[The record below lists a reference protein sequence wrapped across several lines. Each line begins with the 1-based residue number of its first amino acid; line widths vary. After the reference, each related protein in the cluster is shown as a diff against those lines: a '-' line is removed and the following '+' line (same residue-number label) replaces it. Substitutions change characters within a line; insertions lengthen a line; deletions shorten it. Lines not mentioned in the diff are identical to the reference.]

1 MRVWRYILIVA
12 ALALL
17 GCEEANND
25 IPDNGEGNNTGNEE
39 VEEPA
44 FGVEFKHIGWY
55 DIEAEITPP
64 EGVVEYGC
72 GVVESS
78 KVRDLER
85 HEIIIQFAHDDS
97 CHKLL
102 YNKDIYNGYGY
113 LDDHEYSLVCHY
125 WVEGENEQKIYI
137 HEFKTEA
144 APEAKNA
151 ITDIELFGPYLRED
165 ILALAPSISEV
176 IESDGAWYFY
186 RITTQND
193 NIAKIYSYPTYQVAM
208 MDAAYASLFTLVMQ
222 QSWIAK
228 HNYFYN
234 PLNGYICVYAM
245 VEDRDGVMSAI
256 AESNILSNNAEARD
270 AQEFVDYY
278 YAEHSVE

>member
-1 MRVWRYILIVA
+1 MRKLIYV
-12 ALALL
+12 LAIAVIAFW
-17 GCEEANND
+17 GCERANQN
-25 IPDNGEGNNTGNEE
+25 IPTGGDDNGNDVV
-39 VEEPA
+39 VEKPTFE
-44 FGVEFKHIGWY
+44 VEFKHIGWY

-64 EGVVEYGC
+64 EGVTEYGC
-72 GVVESS
+72 GVVESN
-78 KVRDLER
+78 KVRGIENSELA
-85 HEIIIQFAHDDS
+85 IKWVHDDA

-144 APEAKNA
+144 APEAKNS
-151 ITDIELFGPYLRED
+151 ISNVELFGPYLSEE
-165 ILALAPSISEV
+165 ILTIDPTISEV
-176 IESDGAWYFY
+176 AAEGGLWYFY
-186 RITTQND
+186 RITTEND
-193 NIAKIYSYPTYQVAM
+193 NVKNIYSYPTYQVGM
-208 MDAAYASLFTLVMQ
+208 LGEYASLFMLIMQ
-222 QSWIAK
+222 QSWRVE
-228 HNYFYN
+228 HNYFCHPYN
-234 PLNGYICVYAM
+234 NYICVYAM
-245 VEDRDGVMSAI
+245 VEDESGVMSTI

>member
-1 MRVWRYILIVA
+1 MRVWRYMLIVA

-17 GCEEANND
+17 GCEEANNN
-25 IPDNGEGNNTGNEE
+25 IPDNGDDPNDVE

-44 FGVEFKHIGWY
+44 FEVELKHIGWY

-78 KVRDLER
+78 KVRDLGR
-85 HEIIIQFAHDDS
+85 HEIIIQFAHDDA

-102 YNKDIYNGYGY
+102 YNKDIYSGYGY

-144 APEAKNA
+144 APEAQNS
-151 ITDIELFGPYLRED
+151 ITNVELFGPYLSEE
-165 ILALAPSISEV
+165 ILTIDPTISEV
-176 IESDGAWYFY
+176 AAEGGLWYFY
-186 RITTQND
+186 RITTEND
-193 NIAKIYSYPTYQVAM
+193 NVKNIYSYPTYQVGM
-208 MDAAYASLFTLVMQ
+208 LGEYASLFMLIMQ
-222 QSWIAK
+222 QSWRVE
-228 HNYFYN
+228 HNYFCHPYN
-234 PLNGYICVYAM
+234 NYICVYAM
-245 VEDRDGVMSAI
+245 VEDESGVMSTI

>member
-1 MRVWRYILIVA
+1 MRKLIYV
-12 ALALL
+12 LAIAVIAFW
-17 GCEEANND
+17 GCERANQN
-25 IPDNGEGNNTGNEE
+25 IPTGGDDNGNDVV
-39 VEEPA
+39 VEEPT
-44 FGVEFKHIGWY
+44 FEVEFKHIGWY

-64 EGVVEYGC
+64 EGVTEYGC
-72 GVVESS
+72 GVVESN
-78 KVRDLER
+78 KVRGIENSELA
-85 HEIIIQFAHDDS
+85 IKWTHDDA

-144 APEAKNA
+144 APEAKNG

-165 ILALAPSISEV
+165 ILALDPSISEV

-208 MDAAYASLFTLVMQ
+208 MDAAYASLFMLIMQ
-222 QSWIAK
+222 QSWRLE
-228 HNYFYN
+228 HNYFYHPYN
-234 PLNGYICVYAM
+234 NYICVYAM
-245 VEDRDGVMSAI
+245 VEDGDGVMSTI

>member
-1 MRVWRYILIVA
+1 MYIATIVSV
-12 ALALL
+12 ALV
-17 GCEEANND
+17 GCECAHNDIVNND
-25 IPDNGEGNNTGNEE
+25 DDNNPNDVE

-44 FGVEFKHIGWY
+44 FEVEFKHIGWY

-72 GVVESS
+72 GVVESHKIRDIDNS
-78 KVRDLER
+78 ELAVRW
-85 HEIIIQFAHDDS
+85 AYDDA
-97 CHKLL
+97 CHKTL
-102 YNKDIYNGYGY
+102 YNKDIYSGYGY
-113 LDDHEYSLVCHY
+113 LDDYEYSLVIHY
-125 WVEGENEQKIYI
+125 TLEGEDKPKIYT
-137 HEFKTEA
+137 HEFKTMA

-151 ITDIELFGPYLRED
+151 ITYIELFGPYLRED
-165 ILALAPSISEV
+165 ILALDPTISEV

-208 MDAAYASLFTLVMQ
+208 MDAAYASLFMLIMQ
-222 QSWIAK
+222 QSWRVE
-228 HNYFYN
+228 HNYFCHPFN
-234 PLNGYICVYAM
+234 NYICVYAM
-245 VEDRDGVMSAI
+245 VEDESGVMSAI
-256 AESNILSNNAEARD
+256 AESNILNNNAEARD

>member
-1 MRVWRYILIVA
+1 MRKLIYV
-12 ALALL
+12 LAIAVIAFW
-17 GCEEANND
+17 GCERANQN
-25 IPDNGEGNNTGNEE
+25 IPTGGDDNGNDVE
-39 VEEPA
+39 VEEPT
-44 FGVEFKHIGWY
+44 FEVEFKHIGWY

-64 EGVVEYGC
+64 EGVTEYGC
-72 GVVESS
+72 GVVESN
-78 KVRDLER
+78 KVRGIENSELA
-85 HEIIIQFAHDDS
+85 IKWVHDDA

-144 APEAKNA
+144 APEAKNS
-151 ITDIELFGPYLRED
+151 ISNVELFGPYLSEE
-165 ILALAPSISEV
+165 ILTIDPTISEV
-176 IESDGAWYFY
+176 AAEGGLWYFY
-186 RITTQND
+186 RITTEND
-193 NIAKIYSYPTYQVAM
+193 NVKNIYSYPTYQVGM
-208 MDAAYASLFTLVMQ
+208 LGEYASLFMLIMQ
-222 QSWIAK
+222 QSWRVE
-228 HNYFYN
+228 HNYFCHPYN
-234 PLNGYICVYAM
+234 NYICVYAM
-245 VEDRDGVMSAI
+245 VEDESGVMSTI

>member
-1 MRVWRYILIVA
+1 MRKLIYV
-12 ALALL
+12 LAIAVIAFW
-17 GCEEANND
+17 GCERANQN
-25 IPDNGEGNNTGNEE
+25 IPTGGDDNGNDVV
-39 VEEPA
+39 VEEPT
-44 FGVEFKHIGWY
+44 FEVEFKHIGWY

-78 KVRDLER
+78 KVRDLGR
-85 HEIIIQFAHDDS
+85 HEIIIQFAHDDA

-102 YNKDIYNGYGY
+102 YNKDIYSGYGY

-144 APEAKNA
+144 APEAKNS
-151 ITDIELFGPYLRED
+151 ITSIELFGPYLSED
-165 ILALAPSISEV
+165 ILALDPTINEV
-176 IESDGAWYFY
+176 AAEGGLWYFY
-186 RITTQND
+186 RITTEND
-193 NIAKIYSYPTYQVAM
+193 NVKNIYSYPTYQVGM
-208 MDAAYASLFTLVMQ
+208 LEDYASLFMLVMQ
-222 QSWIAK
+222 QSWRVE
-228 HNYFYN
+228 HNYFYHPFN
-234 PLNGYICVYAM
+234 SYISVYAM
-245 VEDRDGVMSAI
+245 VEDSEGVMSAI
-256 AESNILSNNAEARD
+256 AESNILNNNAEARD

>member
-1 MRVWRYILIVA
+1 MRVWRYMLIVA

-17 GCEEANND
+17 GCEEANNN
-25 IPDNGEGNNTGNEE
+25 IPDNGDDPNDVE

-44 FGVEFKHIGWY
+44 FEVEFKHIGWY

-78 KVRDLER
+78 KVRDLGR
-85 HEIIIQFAHDDS
+85 HEIIIQFAHDDA

-102 YNKDIYNGYGY
+102 YNKDIYSGYGY

-144 APEAKNA
+144 APEAQNS
-151 ITDIELFGPYLRED
+151 ITNVELFGPYLSEE
-165 ILALAPSISEV
+165 ILTIDPTISEV
-176 IESDGAWYFY
+176 AAEGGLWYFY
-186 RITTQND
+186 RITTEND
-193 NIAKIYSYPTYQVAM
+193 NVKNIYNYPTYQVGM
-208 MDAAYASLFTLVMQ
+208 LGEYASLFMLIMQ
-222 QSWIAK
+222 QSWRVE
-228 HNYFYN
+228 HNYFCHPYN
-234 PLNGYICVYAM
+234 NYICVYAM
-245 VEDRDGVMSAI
+245 VEDESGVMSTI

>member
-1 MRVWRYILIVA
+1 MLIVA

-17 GCEEANND
+17 GCEEANNN
-25 IPDNGEGNNTGNEE
+25 IPDNGDDPNDVE

-44 FGVEFKHIGWY
+44 FEVEFKHIGWY

-78 KVRDLER
+78 KVRDLGR
-85 HEIIIQFAHDDS
+85 HEIIIQFAHDDA

-144 APEAKNA
+144 APEAQNS
-151 ITDIELFGPYLRED
+151 ITNVELFGPYLSEE
-165 ILALAPSISEV
+165 ILTIDPTISEV
-176 IESDGAWYFY
+176 AAEGGLWYFY
-186 RITTQND
+186 RITTKND
-193 NIAKIYSYPTYQVAM
+193 NVKNIYSYPTYQVGM
-208 MDAAYASLFTLVMQ
+208 LGEYASLFMLIMQ
-222 QSWIAK
+222 QSWRLE
-228 HNYFYN
+228 HNYFCHPYN
-234 PLNGYICVYAM
+234 NYICVYAM
-245 VEDRDGVMSAI
+245 VEDGDGVMSTI

>member
-1 MRVWRYILIVA
+1 MRVWRYMLIVA

-17 GCEEANND
+17 GCEEANNNIVD
-25 IPDNGEGNNTGNEE
+25 SGEGNNTGNEE

-78 KVRDLER
+78 KVRDLGR
-85 HEIIIQFAHDDS
+85 HEIIIQFAHDDA

-125 WVEGENEQKIYI
+125 WVEGEDEQKIYI

-144 APEAKNA
+144 APEAKNG

-165 ILALAPSISEV
+165 ILALDPSISEV

-208 MDAAYASLFTLVMQ
+208 MDAAYASLFMLIMQ
-222 QSWIAK
+222 QSQRVE
-228 HNYFYN
+228 HYYFCH
-234 PLNGYICVYAM
+234 PFDGYISTYAM
-245 VEDRDGVMSAI
+245 VEDKNGVMSHI
-256 AESNILSNNAEARD
+256 VESNILSNSHEARD
-270 AQEFVDYY
+270 AQEFVNYY
-278 YAEHSVE
+278 YAEHSAE

>member
-1 MRVWRYILIVA
+1 MRKLIYV
-12 ALALL
+12 LAIAVIAFW
-17 GCEEANND
+17 GCERANQN
-25 IPDNGEGNNTGNEE
+25 IPTGGDDNGNDVE
-39 VEEPA
+39 VEEPT
-44 FGVEFKHIGWY
+44 FEVEFKHIGWY

-64 EGVVEYGC
+64 EGVTEYGC
-72 GVVESS
+72 GVVESN
-78 KVRDLER
+78 KVRGIENSELA
-85 HEIIIQFAHDDS
+85 IKWVHDDA

-144 APEAKNA
+144 APEAKNS
-151 ITDIELFGPYLRED
+151 ISNVELFGPYLSEE
-165 ILALAPSISEV
+165 ILTIDPTISEV
-176 IESDGAWYFY
+176 VAEGGLWYFY
-186 RITTQND
+186 RITTEND
-193 NIAKIYSYPTYQVAM
+193 NVKNIYSYPTYQVGM
-208 MDAAYASLFTLVMQ
+208 LGEYASLFMLIMQ
-222 QSWIAK
+222 QSWRVE
-228 HNYFYN
+228 HNYFCHPYN
-234 PLNGYICVYAM
+234 NYICVYAM
-245 VEDRDGVMSAI
+245 VEDKSGVMSAI

>member
-1 MRVWRYILIVA
+1 MRVWRYMLIVA

-17 GCEEANND
+17 GCEEANNN
-25 IPDNGEGNNTGNEE
+25 IPDNGDDPNDVE

-44 FGVEFKHIGWY
+44 FEVEFKHIGWY

-78 KVRDLER
+78 KVRDLGR
-85 HEIIIQFAHDDS
+85 HEIIIQFAHDDA

-102 YNKDIYNGYGY
+102 YNKDIYSGYGY

-137 HEFKTEA
+137 HEFKTKV
-144 APEAKNA
+144 APEAQNS
-151 ITDIELFGPYLRED
+151 ITNVELFGPYLSEE
-165 ILALAPSISEV
+165 ILTIDPTISEV
-176 IESDGAWYFY
+176 AAEGGLWYFY
-186 RITTQND
+186 RITTEND
-193 NIAKIYSYPTYQVAM
+193 NVKNIYSYPTYQVGM
-208 MDAAYASLFTLVMQ
+208 LGEYASLFMLIMQ
-222 QSWIAK
+222 QSWRVE
-228 HNYFYN
+228 HNYFCHPYN
-234 PLNGYICVYAM
+234 NYICVYAM
-245 VEDRDGVMSAI
+245 VEDESGVMSTI